1 MVTDVQHDEQTAD
14 IAAAWQEC
22 RMIRL
27 PLGDDGMSY
36 RVLMLNG
43 GRVIADF
50 AQYQDEQGAYA
61 TPTNAIASLVD
72 ERVTESALKLKGWLR
87 AKNVAYN
94 TLSGD
99 IEIRPTAS
107 RKRK

>member
-1 MVTDVQHDEQTAD
+1 MVTQEQHDEQTAD
-14 IAAAWQEC
+14 IAAAWHEC
-22 RMIRL
+22 RMLRKSL
-27 PLGDDGMSY
+27 DDDGLTY
-36 RVLMLNG
+36 RVLMVNG

-50 AQYQDEQGAYA
+50 TQYQDEQGAYA
-61 TPTNAIASLVD
+61 VPTNAIASLVD
-72 ERVTESALKLKGWLR
+72 ERVTESGLKLKGWLR

>member
-1 MVTDVQHDEQTAD
+1 MVTQEQHNEQTAD

-22 RMIRL
+22 RMQRL
-27 PLGDDGMSY
+27 PIGEDGLSY
-36 RVLMLNG
+36 RVLMVNS

-50 AQYQDEQGAYA
+50 TQYQDEQGAYA
-61 TPTNAIASLVD
+61 VPTNAIASLVD
-72 ERVTESALKLKGWLR
+72 ERVTESGLKLKGWLR
-87 AKNVAYN
+87 AKNVIYN

-99 IEIRPTAS
+99 IEIRPTVS